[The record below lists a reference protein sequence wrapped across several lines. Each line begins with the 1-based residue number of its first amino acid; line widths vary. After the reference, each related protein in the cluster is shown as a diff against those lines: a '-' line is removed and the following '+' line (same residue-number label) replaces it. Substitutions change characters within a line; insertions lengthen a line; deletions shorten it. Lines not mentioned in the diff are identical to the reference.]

1 MNNHNT
7 MTPTEAFAF
16 RLKHEHEIKAVL
28 AMVIAP
34 IALTTVAVIILSPI
48 LLPLW
53 LVEKVIKAVRK

>member
-1 MNNHNT
+1 

-16 RLKHEHEIKAVL
+16 SLKHEHEIKAAI

-34 IALTTVAVIILSPI
+34 IVLTTVAVIVLSPI

-53 LVEKVIKAVRK
+53 LVEKAVKAVRK